1 MAEYHH
7 TSEPGSAKVKYPIYR
22 QLTVQ
27 ETLCGASAKTRGIG
41 INYVPVKLEPCIVL
55 RGKWLHKA
63 GFPIGQKISIAINQ
77 GEMIITSKQVDV
89 AVDNSRQTGDQH

>member
-7 TSEPGSAKVKYPIYR
+7 TSELSSAKVKYPIYR

-55 RGKWLHKA
+55 RGKWLKLA
-63 GFPIGQKISIAINQ
+63 GFPIGQKISIEVNQ
-77 GEMIITSKQVDV
+77 GGLMITPKQVEVSLGINRETED
-89 AVDNSRQTGDQH
+89 

>member
-7 TSEPGSAKVKYPIYR
+7 TSEPDSAKVKYPTYR

-27 ETLCGASAKTRGIG
+27 ETVCCTASKTRGIG

-55 RGKWLHKA
+55 RGKWLKLA
-63 GFPIGQKISIAINQ
+63 GFATGQKISIRVNQ
-77 GEMIITSKQVDV
+77 GQLIITPKL
-89 AVDNSRQTGDQH
+89 AGKITKE

>member
-1 MAEYHH
+1 MAECHH
-7 TSEPGSAKVKYPIYR
+7 TSEPSSAKVKYPTYR

-55 RGKWLHKA
+55 RGKWLKKA
-63 GFPIGQKISIAINQ
+63 GFPIGQKICIAINQ
-77 GEMIITSKQVDV
+77 GEMVITPTQVEV
-89 AVDNSRQTGDQH
+89 SPGINRETEN

>member
-27 ETLCGASAKTRGIG
+27 ETICGTAAKSRGIG

-55 RGKWLHKA
+55 RGKWLKLA
-63 GFPIGQKISIAINQ
+63 GFPIGEKTSITVNQ
-77 GEMIITSKQVDV
+77 GEIVITPKQSEVTVDTNR
-89 AVDNSRQTGDQH
+89 ATEG